1 MANNIHPVAEFR
13 EPRLLA
19 CSMDPHLPTALSPK
33 ETSPPWH
40 LQQFRNQRIN
50 VRGWQHFPNENSSSL
65 SSAQTCSNRA
75 RSMGTHGLSSV
86 RSSLAAGSAFAG
98 FPRQS
103 MTIRGAVSTSMRSGN
118 IRNHMNSHP
127 LGGRR
132 AFASPTHEPTE
143 RPRTS
148 KNRGRTRAHMQA
160 LQASHALDCVHEQ
173 AKARYLDLVS
183 QLPASGFPSKVHEC
197 PHLDPVPH
205 GTAMRRR
212 LARTLLRACPETRA
226 AAGQGSPPH
235 KSDTACCP

>member
-103 MTIRGAVSTSMRSGN
+103 MTIRGRRLYFHAKWKYKKPHEFTSTWWQAGLCFSYTRTNRKAKN
-118 IRNHMNSHP
+118 IQEQW
-127 LGGRR
+127 
-132 AFASPTHEPTE
+132 TD
-143 RPRTS
+143 TS
-148 KNRGRTRAHMQA
+148 
-160 LQASHALDCVHEQ
+160 SHAGIAGIACLG
-173 AKARYLDLVS
+173 L
-183 QLPASGFPSKVHEC
+183 
-197 PHLDPVPH
+197 
-205 GTAMRRR
+205 
-212 LARTLLRACPETRA
+212 RT
-226 AAGQGSPPH
+226 
-235 KSDTACCP
+235 